1 MHFVIEPPLKI
12 NSSSAGGTNPRR
24 TAAGTTGTKS
34 NKIKLSRSKENSRAG
49 GPNSSS
55 VPRAAAGIGVR
66 TSSAN
71 GPVGI
76 KHKMQLLP
84 DPTTNKLGNLK
95 RVKFLDPEFE
105 APVKIDAKTMQAEY
119 LKRKD
124 NLDKSL

>member
-1 MHFVIEPPLKI
+1 MR
-12 NSSSAGGTNPRR
+12 N
-24 TAAGTTGTKS
+24 
-34 NKIKLSRSKENSRAG
+34 
-49 GPNSSS
+49 
-55 VPRAAAGIGVR
+55 
-66 TSSAN
+66 SSAN

-84 DPTTNKLGNLK
+84 DPTTTKLGNLK

-105 APVKIDAKTMQAEY
+105 APVKIDAKTMQTEY